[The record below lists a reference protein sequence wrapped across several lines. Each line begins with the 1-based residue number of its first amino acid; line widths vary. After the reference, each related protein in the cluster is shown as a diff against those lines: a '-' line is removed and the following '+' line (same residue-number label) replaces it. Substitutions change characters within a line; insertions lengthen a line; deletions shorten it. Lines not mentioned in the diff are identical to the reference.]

1 MKFNINKDS
10 NIIKYNLSE
19 VIKAVK
25 KDTYENPQFEFDSN
39 YTMIMF
45 FNYFIDLAES
55 ADKKQDV
62 KLLKDFIQEQVDAL
76 PSTYEGV
83 LEKCLDL
90 LEYDEDLEKMFKSS
104 SVEVITSFFYHP
116 FSSFIYDEL
125 FLFYDKSPVIKALKD
140 KFKTDNFSQLTYE
153 LNLDLSKHIKNKIGH
168 AKYENILTD
177 EEIALYEKN
186 KLSENKIKDLL
197 PKDIN
202 EAVGFLVEMFEENE
216 SLNKVEI
223 NSEETTEVYTSMLF
237 FHLYDYMFFS
247 FKLYSED
254 APLVKYFK
262 EKKNIDDPYQMIYNT
277 IKTFVNYVKLKKSI

>member
-1 MKFNINKDS
+1 MKFSINKDS

-19 VIKAVK
+19 IIKAVK
-25 KDTYENPQFEFDSN
+25 KDTYENPQFDFDSN

-55 ADKKQDV
+55 GNKKEDV
-62 KLLKDFIQEQVDAL
+62 KLLKDFIQTQLDAL

-125 FLFYDKSPVIKALKD
+125 FLFYDKSPVIKVLKD

-153 LNLDLSKHIKNKIGH
+153 LNLDLSKDIKNKIGH
-168 AKYENILTD
+168 SKYENILTD

-186 KLSENKIKDLL
+186 KLSEKKIKDLL

-202 EAVGFLVEMFEENE
+202 EAVDVLVEMFEDNENH
-216 SLNKVEI
+216 KVDI
-223 NSEETTEVYTSMLF
+223 TSEETTEVYTSMLF

-247 FKLYSED
+247 FKLYSEE

-262 EKKNIDDPYQMIYNT
+262 EKKNIDDPYQMIYEI
-277 IKTFVNYVKLKKSI
+277 IKTFVIYVKLKKSI

>member
-1 MKFNINKDS
+1 
-10 NIIKYNLSE
+10 
-19 VIKAVK
+19 
-25 KDTYENPQFEFDSN
+25 
-39 YTMIMF
+39 MF

-55 ADKKQDV
+55 GNKKEDV
-62 KLLKDFIQEQVDAL
+62 KLLKDFIQAQLDAL

-125 FLFYDKSPVIKALKD
+125 FLFYDKSPVIKVLKD

-153 LNLDLSKHIKNKIGH
+153 LNLDLSKDIKNKIGH
-168 AKYENILTD
+168 SKYENILTD

-186 KLSENKIKDLL
+186 KLSEKKIKDLL

-202 EAVGFLVEMFEENE
+202 EAVDVLVEMFEDNENH
-216 SLNKVEI
+216 KVDI
-223 NSEETTEVYTSMLF
+223 TSEETTEVYTSMLF

-247 FKLYSED
+247 FKLYSEE

-262 EKKNIDDPYQMIYNT
+262 EKKNIDDPYQMIYEI
-277 IKTFVNYVKLKKSI
+277 IKTFVIYVKLKKSI

>member
-1 MKFNINKDS
+1 MKFSINKDS

-55 ADKKQDV
+55 GNKKEDV
-62 KLLKDFIQEQVDAL
+62 KLLKDFIQAQLDAL

-125 FLFYDKSPVIKALKD
+125 FLFYDKSPVIKVLKD

-153 LNLDLSKHIKNKIGH
+153 LNLDLSKDIKNKIGH
-168 AKYENILTD
+168 SKYENILTD

-186 KLSENKIKDLL
+186 KLSEKKIKDLL

-202 EAVGFLVEMFEENE
+202 EAVDVLVEMFEDNENH
-216 SLNKVEI
+216 KVDI
-223 NSEETTEVYTSMLF
+223 TSEETTEVYTSMLF

-247 FKLYSED
+247 FKLYSEE

-262 EKKNIDDPYQMIYNT
+262 EKKNIDDPYQMIYEI
-277 IKTFVNYVKLKKSI
+277 IKTFVIYVKLKKSI

>member
-1 MKFNINKDS
+1 MKFSINKDS

-19 VIKAVK
+19 IIKAVK
-25 KDTYENPQFEFDSN
+25 KDTYENPQFDFDSN

-55 ADKKQDV
+55 GNKKEDV
-62 KLLKDFIQEQVDAL
+62 KLLKDFIQAQLDAL

-125 FLFYDKSPVIKALKD
+125 FLFYDKSPVIKVLKD

-153 LNLDLSKHIKNKIGH
+153 LNLDLSKDIKNKIGH
-168 AKYENILTD
+168 SKYENILTD

-186 KLSENKIKDLL
+186 KLSEKKIKDLL

-202 EAVGFLVEMFEENE
+202 EAVDVLVEMFEDNENH
-216 SLNKVEI
+216 KVDI
-223 NSEETTEVYTSMLF
+223 TSEETTEVYTSMLF

-247 FKLYSED
+247 FKLYSEE

-262 EKKNIDDPYQMIYNT
+262 EKKNIDDPYQMIYEI
-277 IKTFVNYVKLKKSI
+277 IKTFVIYVKLKKSI

>member
-1 MKFNINKDS
+1 MKFSINKDS

-19 VIKAVK
+19 IIKAVK

-55 ADKKQDV
+55 GNKKEDV
-62 KLLKDFIQEQVDAL
+62 KLLKDFIQAQLDAL

-125 FLFYDKSPVIKALKD
+125 FLFYDKSPVIKVLKD

-153 LNLDLSKHIKNKIGH
+153 LNLDLSKDIKNKIGH
-168 AKYENILTD
+168 SKYENILTD

-186 KLSENKIKDLL
+186 KLSEKKIKDLL

-202 EAVGFLVEMFEENE
+202 EAVDVLVEMFEDNENH
-216 SLNKVEI
+216 KVDI
-223 NSEETTEVYTSMLF
+223 TSEETTEVYTSMLF

-247 FKLYSED
+247 FKLYSEE

-262 EKKNIDDPYQMIYNT
+262 EKKNIDDPYQMIYEI
-277 IKTFVNYVKLKKSI
+277 IKTFVIYVKLKKSI